1 MLLLDENL
9 SPKPVARI
17 NDTYPGSLHVLHS
30 KLDNSPDIEIWC
42 YAKKQQLTIV
52 TKDKDF
58 LRYAIQYGH
67 PPKLVY
73 LTTGNAK
80 LAVVEAILLENEA
93 IIKSFATLD
102 KEGVLKM
109 G

>member
-9 SPKPVARI
+9 SPKLVARI
-17 NDTYPGSLHVLHS
+17 NDAYPGSLHVLHS
-30 KLDNSPDIEIWC
+30 RLDNSPDIEVWR
-42 YAKKQQLTIV
+42 YAKKQKLTIV

-58 LRYAIQYGH
+58 LHYAIQHGY

-80 LAVVEAILLENEA
+80 LSVIESVLLEKEV
-93 IIKSFATLD
+93 IIKSFIKLD
-102 KEGVLKM
+102 KESVLKI

>member
-9 SPKPVARI
+9 SPKLVARI
-17 NDTYPGSLHVLHS
+17 NNTYPGSLHVLHS

-42 YAKKQQLTIV
+42 YAKKHQMTIV

-58 LRYAIQYGH
+58 LHYATQYGY

-73 LTTGNAK
+73 LTTGNVK
-80 LAVVEAILLENEA
+80 LAVIESILVENEA
-93 IIKSFATLD
+93 IIKSFIKRD
-102 KEGVLKM
+102 EGVLKI